1 MIRAFRIFLFLFM
14 LSCAFGTAEA
24 QSLRMLRKK
33 MPVCVGPKK
42 NEKGLTAGFRMGDP
56 YGLTLKYYFP
66 KYVAIEVVGGSSFAG
81 LNARYLRDW
90 FQLDSINDP
99 RSGIYLA
106 YTSHE
111 VNSIYALQGRIMFTH
126 PVHKTKYPNLS
137 YYLGAGLQYMF
148 LDVTYYY
155 TYEVPPDLF
164 TVERLDQSFENL
176 GPEYIIGTEYDFKDM
191 RLSTF
196 AEVNLFA
203 QDISKPFH
211 LRLMGGMGVR
221 WRL

>member
-1 MIRAFRIFLFLFM
+1 MIRAIKIFLLMVFLAG
-14 LSCAFGTAEA
+14 AFSQAEA
-24 QSLRMLRKK
+24 QSMRHLRKK

-42 NEKGLTAGFRMGDP
+42 NTKGLTAGFKMGDP

-66 KYVAIEVVGGSSFAG
+66 KYVTIEVVGGSSFAG
-81 LNARYLRDW
+81 LNAKYLRNW
-90 FQLDSINDP
+90 FLLDSLNDP
-99 RSGIYLA
+99 RNGVFLQ

-111 VNSIYALQGRIMFTH
+111 VNSIYALQSRIMFTH
-126 PVHKTKYPNLS
+126 PVHKTKFPELS
-137 YYLGAGLQYMF
+137 YYIGAGLQYMV

-155 TYEVPPDLF
+155 TYEVPPDMF
-164 TVERLDQSFENL
+164 TVKSQDQTFHNI
-176 GPEYIIGTEYDFKDM
+176 GPEYILGTEYDFKGM

-196 AEVNLFA
+196 AEINLFA
-203 QDISKPFH
+203 QDRLKPFD

>member
-1 MIRAFRIFLFLFM
+1 MRVLRIFLFLIF
-14 LSCAFGTAEA
+14 LVGLGFHSEA
-24 QSLRMLRKK
+24 QSLRQLRKK

-56 YGLTLKYYFP
+56 YGLTLKYFFP

-106 YTSHE
+106 YTSHD

-126 PVHKTKYPNLS
+126 PVHKTRFPNLS
-137 YYLGAGLQYMF
+137 YYIGAGVQYMK
-148 LDVTYYY
+148 LDVSYFY
-155 TYEVPPDLF
+155 TYEVPPDRF
-164 TVERLDQSFENL
+164 TIERLDHTFQNF
-176 GPEYIIGTEYDFKDM
+176 GPEYMVGTEYDFKGM

-196 AEVNLFA
+196 AEINMFA
-203 QDISKPFH
+203 QDMKEPFK